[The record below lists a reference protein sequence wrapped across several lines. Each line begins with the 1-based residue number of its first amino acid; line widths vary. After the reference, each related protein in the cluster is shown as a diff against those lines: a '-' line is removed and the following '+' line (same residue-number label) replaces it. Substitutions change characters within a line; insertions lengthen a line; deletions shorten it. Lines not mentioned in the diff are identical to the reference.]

1 MEGGREEERV
11 GREAGSGRARRE
23 KGGRKGQRKW
33 RGVRAAGGRERKG
46 RKVGRE
52 SMARGR

>member
-1 MEGGREEERV
+1 M
-11 GREAGSGRARRE
+11 RARRE

-33 RGVRAAGGRERKG
+33 MGGRAAGGRERKG